1 MFLNHVE
8 EIVAEGHRILVFS
21 QFVKM
26 LKLMHNPLK
35 KRNIH
40 FLQLDGSTNNRQA
53 AIDKFQ
59 NDSHHPV
66 FLISLK
72 AGGTGL
78 NLTAADYV
86 IHYDLWWNPAVEN
99 QASDRAY
106 RIGQDKHVFVYKLI
120 TKDSVEEKILTLQNK
135 KLSATESVID
145 EFQGFKGMLAIDSIK
160 EILS

>member
-1 MFLNHVE
+1 MFLEALLKLRQICCDPRLIKSTEENPPPPSAKLDLFLNHVE

-40 FLQLDGSTNNRQA
+40 FLQLDGSTNNRKA

-66 FLISLK
+66 FLIFFYFFKDRFFFCCQNCIINFSL
-72 AGGTGL
+72 GGIHFTIN
-78 NLTAADYV
+78 NL
-86 IHYDLWWNPAVEN
+86 L
-99 QASDRAY
+99 
-106 RIGQDKHVFVYKLI
+106 
-120 TKDSVEEKILTLQNK
+120 
-135 KLSATESVID
+135 
-145 EFQGFKGMLAIDSIK
+145 GFGR
-160 EILS
+160 